1 MRNRKE
7 VRDRVVVSQSQAS
20 PRIKIFSI
28 RRVLTYNTEEYKSR
42 GMLVDDTSG
51 FMVEGLPLAKRIFEL
66 EGVEA
71 VVISQYDIWVTIGRA
86 FSWDFDE
93 LEDEVSNII
102 RNYLSIL
109 NMQEDASDKKPN
121 NKKKPKPGK

>member
-7 VRDRVVVSQSQAS
+7 VRDRVAVSPSAAA
-20 PRIKIFSI
+20 RTKIFSI
-28 RRVLTYNTEEYKSR
+28 RRVLTYNTEEYKTR

-51 FMVEGLPLAKRIFEL
+51 LMADGLPLAKRIFEL
-66 EGVEA
+66 EGVES
-71 VVISQYDIWVTIGRA
+71 VIISQYDIWVTIGRA
-86 FSWDFDE
+86 FGWDSDE

-109 NMQEDASDKKPN
+109 NMQEDASDKPVR
-121 NKKKPKPGK
+121 KKPKSDK